1 MRRIPRHPQVNSISG
16 TEYAW
21 RALGLTVEWT
31 KHAETK
37 GAVVL
42 ATAGVLGGLLYGMI
56 NQVDRPALA
65 FVVAASCCVVAIGV
79 TGGSAAAALRP
90 RIRPGGRDP
99 GLLFFRGVA
108 DGYADDV
115 DAYVEA
121 FGAFVQDDIAVR
133 SALARQIWAASDVAK
148 RKYRMLNVAVG
159 GLLASITLLAVTA
172 ALRLAGD

>member
-1 MRRIPRHPQVNSISG
+1 MRRSQQCRRSDPTPG

-56 NQVDRPALA
+56 NQVNRPAPA
-65 FVVAASCCVVAIGV
+65 FVVAASSCVAAIGV
-79 TGGSAAAALRP
+79 TGGSAATALWP

-108 DGYADDV
+108 DRYAGNM

-121 FGAFVQDDIAVR
+121 FAAFVRDDVAVR
-133 SALARQIWAASDVAK
+133 CALARQIWAASDVAK
-148 RKYRMLNVAVG
+148 RKYRALNVAVG
-159 GLLASITLLAVTA
+159 GLLVSITLIAVTA